1 MRAKLLF
8 SVAVLTSLAA
18 AVSAQTPA
26 PTAPQTPA
34 GLWQAVDDD
43 TKQPTGWFLIANHDG
58 VYSGIIAKMFL
69 KPGEDPNAVCSECK
83 DDRQNHTWLGLE
95 IIRGMKQDAD
105 KPEKYVDGTILDP
118 RDGKVYK
125 ANMTVTPDGQTLVVR
140 GYIGISLLGKNQYWT
155 RLPDS
160 AMTMLDPS
168 VNPNPAVAAPSSG
181 QAAAGAQ
188 AASRRTRRGARG
200 GSQIAPRG
208 VRACSHKSRLVGGS
222 TDVRFTP
229 RLCCKTILSL
239 EGKNPFLNQSLKM
252 EF

>member
-1 MRAKLLF
+1 
-8 SVAVLTSLAA
+8 
-18 AVSAQTPA
+18 VSAQTPA

-58 VYSGIIAKMFL
+58 VYSGIIARMFL

-95 IIRGMKQDAD
+95 IIRGMKQDAE

-168 VNPNPAVAAPSSG
+168 VNPNPAVAAPSPKPAPARKPQAG
-181 QAAAGAQ
+181 APAAAP
-188 AASRRTRRGARG
+188 
-200 GSQIAPRG
+200 AP
-208 VRACSHKSRLVGGS
+208 APK
-222 TDVRFTP
+222 
-229 RLCCKTILSL
+229 
-239 EGKNPFLNQSLKM
+239 
-252 EF
+252 